1 MLSKTSSTVRL
12 PGKDLSG
19 GTEFL
24 FHPATVLVASTLTAC
39 VDQWVK
45 GVSSN
50 TQDAS

>member
-1 MLSKTSSTVRL
+1 MLSKTSSSTRL
-12 PGKDLSG
+12 PRS
-19 GTEFL
+19 TEFL

-39 VDQWVK
+39 LDQWVK